1 MTFWF
6 LFGVSMGL
14 CNTEKRLSGYTENG
28 LRWDYPDM
36 RLRKY
41 QFVDEVERNTWWGA
55 LRITEN

>member
-1 MTFWF
+1 
-6 LFGVSMGL
+6 MGL